1 MLHCWNLSAK
11 THNPFLTSFY
21 KRKKVRG
28 SFLKRQTS
36 WPIRTWKASKGKASP
51 KIYLLWMKL
60 SRSPRRDIHPLLQHE
75 QRYATLHLHHS
86 CWRTKPQLQSLSWW
100 LWQGSEGPE
109 FQEQVCFSP
118 TTTTTASQKH
128 FTKSACKI
136 QEQNVRE
143 SGCRQWPLWYQIKL
157 DSSNTISHR
166 SILGSAQFLTGSN
179 LPPKVTQSWE
189 GIKICKT
196 WMLALSS
203 AFCLC
208 KSEPRISAVW
218 LGLWEAGNMT
228 AFKTAVQ
235 CSDP

>member
-1 MLHCWNLSAK
+1 MNETLQITTEGHSSTAPAWAEICHITFTSLMLK
-11 THNPFLTSFY
+11 D
-21 KRKKVRG
+21 
-28 SFLKRQTS
+28 
-36 WPIRTWKASKGKASP
+36 KASAP
-51 KIYLLWMKL
+51 V
-60 SRSPRRDIHPLLQHE
+60 
-75 QRYATLHLHHS
+75 
-86 CWRTKPQLQSLSWW
+86 SLSWW